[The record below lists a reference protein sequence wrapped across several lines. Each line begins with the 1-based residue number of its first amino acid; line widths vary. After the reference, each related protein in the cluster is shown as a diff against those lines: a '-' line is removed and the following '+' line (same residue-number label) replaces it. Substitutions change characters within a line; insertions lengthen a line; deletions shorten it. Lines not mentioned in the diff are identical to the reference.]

1 MLDNSGAVAEEIV
14 GTSED
19 EDIVS
24 SEYGIEMSM
33 LEEDAAGGSSAG
45 AELLESEEHAKKA
58 ALAAVTITRD
68 AANFLSI
75 L

>member
-1 MLDNSGAVAEEIV
+1 
-14 GTSED
+14 
-19 EDIVS
+19 
-24 SEYGIEMSM
+24 MSM

-45 AELLESEEHAKKA
+45 AELLESEEHAKKV
-58 ALAAVTITRD
+58 ALVAVTITRG